1 MLREGVHAVTG
12 SWNGTCS
19 LYEWYR
25 VAFIPLAVS
34 FYSSSRRALHRS
46 APFGAWLPS
55 LIRIFMLT
63 RQTDFTDFS
72 PPAREFDSNSI
83 RVVVEDGTCLSLK
96 RRETSSGSEDLS
108 PFDSLINNV
117 LNSSFQGLLQTLGS
131 CHVILAWE
139 RFAVRSIFVPSLVAF
154 SSKRHLV
161 SNLNVIVQTRI
172 GRSFKGTADSYT
184 ALLTVP
190 LVSFISLQWIYPCK
204 ETLILYSRR
213 TGSDERCFFQLLF
226 VEIRRWQRAATPFER
241 NNSHCPSLPG
251 RFFSGT
257 TTIGASSPTTSRVTA
272 SDTSPRPIHWNYCR
286 AFIGITSSQSSL
298 SYHDDPR

>member
-1 MLREGVHAVTG
+1 
-12 SWNGTCS
+12 
-19 LYEWYR
+19 
-25 VAFIPLAVS
+25 
-34 FYSSSRRALHRS
+34 
-46 APFGAWLPS
+46 
-55 LIRIFMLT
+55 MLT

-83 RVVVEDGTCLSLK
+83 RVVVEDGTRLSLK

-117 LNSSFQGLLQTLGS
+117 LNSSFQGLLRS

-161 SNLNVIVQTRI
+161 SSLNVIVQTRI

-190 LVSFISLQWIYPCK
+190 LVSFISLQ
-204 ETLILYSRR
+204 
-213 TGSDERCFFQLLF
+213 
-226 VEIRRWQRAATPFER
+226 
-241 NNSHCPSLPG
+241 
-251 RFFSGT
+251 
-257 TTIGASSPTTSRVTA
+257 
-272 SDTSPRPIHWNYCR
+272 
-286 AFIGITSSQSSL
+286 
-298 SYHDDPR
+298 

>member
-1 MLREGVHAVTG
+1 MLVIRVV
-12 SWNGTCS
+12 SCRVYS
-19 LYEWYR
+19 LGRFFLFLFSSCFAPIRAFRR
-25 VAFIPLAVS
+25 VAS
-34 FYSSSRRALHRS
+34 FPHTYLYAHASN
-46 APFGAWLPS
+46 
-55 LIRIFMLT
+55 
-63 RQTDFTDFS
+63 FTDFS
-72 PPAREFDSNSI
+72 PLAREFDSNSI
-83 RVVVEDGTCLSLK
+83 RVVVEDGTRLSLK

-190 LVSFISLQWIYPCK
+190 LVSFISLQ
-204 ETLILYSRR
+204 
-213 TGSDERCFFQLLF
+213 
-226 VEIRRWQRAATPFER
+226 
-241 NNSHCPSLPG
+241 
-251 RFFSGT
+251 
-257 TTIGASSPTTSRVTA
+257 
-272 SDTSPRPIHWNYCR
+272 
-286 AFIGITSSQSSL
+286 
-298 SYHDDPR
+298 